1 MTSSYETIYSRF
13 LQKISDYELIQID
26 ESTVY
31 MLMNDWMRATLSKP
45 YVRKLFASIVL
56 DDEIMTLEYELKNA
70 IDDFTDEDFVIEI
83 LSNGMVVEWLEPQI
97 NNILY
102 TKQFVGGKEE
112 KFYAQSNQLAQLQS
126 LLSDAKTELRKTIRD
141 HGYINNSY
149 IGGGL

>member
-13 LQKISDYELIQID
+13 LQKISDFEMVQF
-26 ESTVY
+26 EENVVY
-31 MLMNDWMRATLSKP
+31 ASMNGWLRSVISKP
-45 YVRKLFASIVL
+45 YVRKLFESIAI
-56 DDEIMTLEYELKNA
+56 DDEIMKINYELKNTV
-70 IDDFTDEDFVIEI
+70 DDFTDEYFVIEI
-83 LSNGMVVEWLEPQI
+83 LSLGMVVEWLEPQVK
-97 NNILY
+97 NILY

-126 LLSDAKTELRKTIRD
+126 LLSDAKTELRKIIRD